1 MIKRLKIT
9 LFIDFSIFGY
19 ARLFQIVLIMEEKK
33 KKHGGARPNSG
44 RKPKRDEEKV
54 IKLGINAIEEI
65 YGSQEEFFFH
75 MAKQSKESFPH
86 LKLLCEY
93 VYGKPKEKVE
103 HSASDES
110 VQIPVISWI
119 KKEENK

>member
-1 MIKRLKIT
+1 
-9 LFIDFSIFGY
+9 
-19 ARLFQIVLIMEEKK
+19 MEEKK

-93 VYGKPKEKVE
+93 VYGKPKEKQEISV
-103 HSASDES
+103 SDDS
-110 VQIPVISWI
+110 VQVPVISWI
-119 KKEENK
+119 KKEDGDSA